1 MKSGERRSA
10 HSGPHLVPCRGAEAL
25 RGGRSERE
33 VSGRH
38 VQYWLFEQTCSS
50 LYFCCELDPS
60 AFQAEPLFQGLP

>member
-1 MKSGERRSA
+1 MKGGEHSSARSE
-10 HSGPHLVPCRGAEAL
+10 PHLVPGLAEAL

-38 VQYWLFEQTCSS
+38 AQYWLFEQTCSS

-60 AFQAEPLFQGLP
+60 ALQAEPLFQGEP